1 MEMFTKLLVA
11 GFLLA
16 HGLIHVGFVSPRPPA
31 TAGGPPWP
39 FDLASSWILRPLG
52 AGSDVTRPLGMALV
66 AATIAGFALAGVA
79 LVVSLPVAIWTAG
92 VAVGALGSI
101 ALLVLF
107 FNPWL
112 VIGLAIDAVVLW
124 LVLGRQWIAA

>member
-1 MEMFTKLLVA
+1 MVMFTKLLVA
-11 GFLLA
+11 GFLVA
-16 HGLIHVGFVSPRPPA
+16 HGLIHLGFVSSRPPA

-52 AGSDVTRPLGMALV
+52 AGSEVTRRIGMALV

-79 LVVSLPVAIWTAG
+79 LAASLPVSIWTAG

-107 FNPWL
+107 FHPWL
-112 VIGLAIDAVVLW
+112 VIGLAIDAVLLW
-124 LVLGRQWIAA
+124 AVLGRGWIVV